1 MARVLIHLHASDIPS
16 SIEFYRNFGFSL
28 ATDDVDGSG
37 LRIARMTHSSAPSLV
52 LNFRDNNSLL
62 RAYKEVDDADLPVVA
77 FGLISSWDEEF
88 FGWQDLIFK
97 SFSDLVIRNVSQP
110 YGEWIY
116 LKDPAGNNILF
127 ANSDFY

>member
-1 MARVLIHLHASDIPS
+1 
-16 SIEFYRNFGFSL
+16 
-28 ATDDVDGSG
+28 
-37 LRIARMTHSSAPSLV
+37 MTHSSAPSLV

-62 RAYKEVDDADLPVVA
+62 RAYKEVDDADLPEVA

>member
-1 MARVLIHLHASDIPS
+1 MIRVLIHLHASDIPS
-16 SIEFYRNFGFSL
+16 SIEFYREFGFAL
-28 ATDDVDGSG
+28 ASDDFDGAG
-37 LRIARMTHSSAPSLV
+37 IRIARMTHSAAPSLG

-62 RAYKEVDDADLPVVA
+62 RAYKDVDDADLPVVA

-88 FGWQDLIFK
+88 FGWQSLIFK
-97 SFSDLVIRNVSQP
+97 SFSDLVIRSISQP

>member
-1 MARVLIHLHASDIPS
+1 
-16 SIEFYRNFGFSL
+16 
-28 ATDDVDGSG
+28 
-37 LRIARMTHSSAPSLV
+37 MTHSSAPSLV

-88 FGWQDLIFK
+88 FDWQNLIFK
-97 SFSDLVIRNVSQP
+97 SFSDLVIRNISQP

-116 LKDPAGNNILF
+116 LKDPVGNNILF